1 MTNKEFFTAH
11 LHKEMKRTLNAV
23 RALKEDMSALNFKH
37 DEKSRSALQIIGHIL
52 PHPEAMY
59 HAIDSKDILEED
71 KIFATTK
78 EAHDYHENWTN
89 KLIEKMK
96 TVSDEQWDN
105 DLVSLSVP
113 SRKNIYNGPMRE
125 MFWSLLFDTIHHRG
139 QLSTYYRQIGLRP
152 PSIYGPTAED
162 REDMKAAATK

>member
-1 MTNKEFFTAH
+1 MTNKEFFIAH

-23 RALKEDMSALNFKH
+23 NALKEDMELLNFKH

-59 HAIDSKDILEED
+59 HAVDGKDILEVD
-71 KIFATTK
+71 KNFESTK

-89 KLIEKMK
+89 KLIERMK

-105 DLVSLSVP
+105 EIISLSVP
-113 SRKNIYNGPMRE
+113 ARKNIYSGVMRE
-125 MFWSLLFDTIHHRG
+125 MFWTLIFDTIHHRG
-139 QLSTYYRQIGLRP
+139 QLSTYYRQMNLRP
-152 PSIYGPTAED
+152 PSLYGPTAED
-162 REDMKAAATK
+162 MEEMRAAAK